1 MRKDIL
7 LEMDGKP
14 GVSSATDRGFLSL
27 FFVPFTDSGNTPK
40 KAQIHRHKMNP
51 MDKTKIWQRDFC
63 DPSSPLRAMGIV

>member
-1 MRKDIL
+1 MESQEFQAPLI
-7 LEMDGKP
+7 E
-14 GVSSATDRGFLSL
+14 VYFLSL